1 MALFE
6 ACLSLPHNAYEA
18 ELLADN
24 LEALARALR
33 DWPAEAWRT
42 VASTK
47 SLSDSSGLFDRL
59 VSRTAP
65 AALEAAHKRHALES
79 AEAVAGVLRVLWPDP
94 DATHQSRYARQPRTV
109 IV

>member
-1 MALFE
+1 MFE
-6 ACLSLPHNAYEA
+6 ACLSLPRNAYEA
-18 ELLADN
+18 ELIADN

-42 VASTK
+42 AASTS
-47 SLSDSSGLFDRL
+47 SLPDSPGLFDRL

-65 AALEAAHKRHALES
+65 VTLDADHKRQALDS
-79 AEAVAGVLRVLWPDP
+79 AEAVACVLRALWPEP
-94 DATHQSRYARQPRTV
+94 GSTHHSVSARQPRPV